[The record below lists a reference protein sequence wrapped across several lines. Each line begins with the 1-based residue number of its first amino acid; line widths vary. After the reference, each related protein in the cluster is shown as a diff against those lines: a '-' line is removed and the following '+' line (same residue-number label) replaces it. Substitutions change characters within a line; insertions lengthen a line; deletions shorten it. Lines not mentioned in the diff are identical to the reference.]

1 MTLLYYDPIFLEHD
15 TGSHPENAG
24 RLNAVLERMKKS
36 GLDGKCVQAT
46 WQPATEEQILNVH
59 SAEMVEVSKTLSQQ
73 GGGRI
78 DADTVCSEESFDAA
92 LKAAGAAT
100 DAVRRVMA
108 GDDKTAFCMVRP
120 PGHHAVP
127 DRAMGFCLL
136 NNVAVGARS
145 AIKDLGL
152 NKVLIVDWDVHHGN
166 GTQDVFWEDPSVA
179 FLSMHRYPFYPGSG
193 EADEI
198 GTGRGKGTTVNV
210 PIRYGTSRQ
219 TQINRFRKA
228 VEELAD
234 KVKPE
239 IIMIS
244 AGFDSHVNDPIGS
257 LDLESEDFATLTEI
271 VQGVADTHAQ
281 GRIVSML
288 EGGYNPAALA
298 ESVEI
303 HLEKL
308 QHPGVDQ

>member
-1 MTLLYYDPIFLEHD
+1 
-15 TGSHPENAG
+15 
-24 RLNAVLERMKKS
+24 
-36 GLDGKCVQAT
+36 
-46 WQPATEEQILNVH
+46 
-59 SAEMVEVSKTLSQQ
+59 
-73 GGGRI
+73 
-78 DADTVCSEESFDAA
+78 
-92 LKAAGAAT
+92 
-100 DAVRRVMA
+100 
-108 GDDKTAFCMVRP
+108 
-120 PGHHAVP
+120 
-127 DRAMGFCLL
+127 MGFCLL